1 MKYSNFNGFTNK
13 VLKYTK
19 LLCLKSIFL
28 ILMFSCGLKEKFH
41 RFKEKKNNTERQ
53 DVNNPDKA
61 VSSEAE
67 ERTKSSNIPILGG
80 ERLYLY
86 LDSLKGK
93 RVAIVGNQTSM
104 VGNTHLVDTLISLGV
119 KVQKVFS
126 PEHGFRGDADAGEKV
141 YSGTDLKTGLPLVSL
156 YANNKKPKASQL
168 QDVDIVIYD
177 IQDIGVRFYTY
188 ISTLHY
194 VMESCAE
201 SNIPVIVLD
210 RPNPNGH
217 YVDGP
222 VRDSLNKSFLGMH
235 PVPIVYG
242 MTVGEYALMING
254 ECWLADS
261 AHCQLTII
269 PCKNYSHKT
278 RYSVPIPP
286 SPNIRSDAA
295 ITLYPSICLFE
306 ATTVSIGRGTE
317 RPFEY
322 FGHPKFPETGFSFTP
337 ISSFG
342 SKNPPQENKLCH
354 GFDLN
359 SAAKKRVYDINLGWI
374 FEAKALLGDS
384 NVFIDQ
390 PSFFDRLAGTSEL
403 RKQIVGGWTIKE
415 IRASWKPEIQEF
427 RKIRAK
433 YLLYD

>member
-1 MKYSNFNGFTNK
+1 MKYSNFNGLTYEA
-13 VLKYTK
+13 LKYAK
-19 LLCLKSIFL
+19 LLCLKSIFIFL
-28 ILMFSCGLKEKFH
+28 VFSCGI
-41 RFKEKKNNTERQ
+41 KKRYQEYQ
-53 DVNNPDKA
+53 DK
-61 VSSEAE
+61 
-67 ERTKSSNIPILGG
+67 KSSIDKQVIDEQNQAAGSENHDNNKSNVPILGG
-80 ERLYLY
+80 ERLSLY

-93 RVAIVGNQTSM
+93 RVAVVGNQTSM
-104 VGNTHLVDTLISLGV
+104 VGKTHLVDTLLSLGI

-141 YSGTDLKTGLPLVSL
+141 YSGTDQKTGLPLISL
-156 YANNKKPKASQL
+156 YANNKKPKPSQL
-168 QDVDIVIYD
+168 EDVDIVIYD

-201 SNIPVIVLD
+201 NDKPVIVLD

-222 VRDSLNKSFLGMH
+222 VRDSLHKSFIGMH

-242 MTVGEYALMING
+242 MTIGEYALMIND

-261 AHCQLTII
+261 VHCNLMVV
-269 PCKNYSHKT
+269 PCKNYSRKM
-278 RYSVPIPP
+278 RYSITIPP

-295 ITLYPSICLFE
+295 VALYPSLCLLE

-322 FGHPKFPETGFSFTP
+322 FGHPEFPATEFTFTP

-342 SKNPPQENKLCH
+342 AKNPLWENKVCY

-359 SAAKKRVYDINLGWI
+359 AAAKKRTYDINLGWLM
-374 FEAKALLGDS
+374 EAKTLLGDS
-384 NVFIDQ
+384 LTFIDQ
-390 PSFFDRLAGTSEL
+390 PAFFDRLAGTSEL
-403 RKQIVGGWTIKE
+403 RKQINEGWTIKE

>member
-1 MKYSNFNGFTNK
+1 MKYSNFNGYTNK
-13 VLKYTK
+13 VLKYAK
-19 LLCLKSIFL
+19 LLCLKSILL
-28 ILMFSCGLKEKFH
+28 ILVYSCGIKKKYFELT
-41 RFKEKKNNTERQ
+41 EKKNG
-53 DVNNPDKA
+53 
-61 VSSEAE
+61 SENHVIITPKEGVELNSE
-67 ERTKSSNIPILGG
+67 EKYAQLKLGS

-86 LDSLKGK
+86 LDSLRGK
-93 RVAIVGNQTSM
+93 RIAIVGNQTSM
-104 VGNTHLVDTLISLGV
+104 IGKTHLVDTLLSLGIDI
-119 KVQKVFS
+119 KKVFA

-141 YSGTDLKTGLPLVSL
+141 YSGIDMRTGIPLVSL
-156 YANNKKPKASQL
+156 YGNNKKPKPSQL
-168 QDVDIVIYD
+168 SDVDIVLYD
-177 IQDIGVRFYTY
+177 IQDVGVRFYTY

-201 SNIPVIVLD
+201 NDKPIIVLD

-222 VRDSLNKSFLGMH
+222 VRDSAHRSFVGMH

-242 MTVGEYALMING
+242 MTIGEYALMINE

-261 AHCQLTII
+261 VHCKLNVV
-269 PCKNYSHKT
+269 PCKNYSHKM

-286 SPNIRSDAA
+286 SPNLRSDASIA
-295 ITLYPSICLFE
+295 LYPSLCLFE

-322 FGHPKFPETGFSFTP
+322 FGHPKFPEQPFSFTP

-342 SKNPPQENKLCH
+342 AKNPLWENKLCY

-359 SAAKKRVYDINLGWI
+359 PYTKKRSYDLNLNWLL
-374 FEAKALLGDS
+374 EAKTLLGDS
-384 NVFIDQ
+384 IQFIDQ
-390 PSFFDRLAGTSEL
+390 PAFFDRLAGTSEL
-403 RKQIVGGWTIKE
+403 RKQIVAGWTAKE
-415 IRASWKPEIQEF
+415 IRASWKPAIQEF
-427 RKIRAK
+427 RKIRSK